1 MRLTLSLFYFM
12 PVIKHYEC
20 ADTFNTLKVEIYDDC
35 LLLTTK
41 ENDNEIKIFLTRTD
55 LIDLIHEL
63 NSINED
69 LYEIEKGGSHE

>member
-1 MRLTLSLFYFM
+1 M

-41 ENDNEIKIFLTRTD
+41 ENDNEIKIFLTIKYPF
-55 LIDLIHEL
+55 LLYFLSHSEL
-63 NSINED
+63 ALFIFNQ
-69 LYEIEKGGSHE
+69 YF